1 MSHEFFVVLR
11 KIKEKKLA
19 NKYEILFIPKGL

>member
-11 KIKEKKLA
+11 KIKEKKLP